1 MSIFFDQTYYLQKN
15 PDVLAAVA
23 RGETTAEQHFNTFGW
38 KEGRNPNDT
47 FDVNFYLTKNADVLA
62 AGVNPLTHFTQFGAA
77 EGRSPSAS
85 FVTAA
90 NFDTKTYAAKN
101 PDLAAAGVV
110 TASQLYAHFA
120 TFGFDENRPGVQTI
134 TGAPIVD
141 GVPGGSAGN
150 SFSFTT
156 AFGESLVGT
165 GNNDTFSATSD
176 KAGVGATTAATL
188 NPTDKADGAGGID
201 TFNIVATSASA
212 VIPVGAAKGV
222 EILNLISNVTG
233 DNFGSAVDVA
243 SFSGVQQLWQ
253 IGATTSAD
261 VDGLTNGVTAGFNGG
276 GVADLQMATGAT
288 TANVALVNATSGG
301 TIVVDETTAGTL
313 ATVNV
318 NGSVAGAGGLTI
330 NLDSFVGG
338 GVAASA
344 EATVNLG
351 LTTSGTISITSAT
364 AKTIDASA
372 SSGDLT
378 ISASA
383 AAAVETLKGGSGN
396 DTLTGVAATKTLT
409 GNAGDD
415 TLNAAASTSAVTID
429 GGAGKDVIT
438 SGTAGGTITGGA
450 GMDTMS
456 GGAGADTFVIN
467 VGDSTLAFATI
478 DLIKSFGTAGAD
490 KLDFNL
496 AAGSN
501 TNFLSDS
508 SSTGFV
514 DGLSNANTSFTGTL
528 QYFLATGIADVDT
541 NQAGNQAGSLLF
553 VDSNLDGTA
562 DFSVALTGTAPVF
575 GDIIA

>member
-1 MSIFFDQTYYLQKN
+1 MSIFFDQTYYLQNN

-141 GVPGGSAGN
+141 GVPGGGVGS
-150 SFSFTT
+150 SFSLTT
-156 AFGESLVGT
+156 VVGESLVGT
-165 GNNDTFSATSD
+165 GNNDTFSATANATGL
-176 KAGVGATTAATL
+176 AGTPAATL
-188 NPTDKADGAGGID
+188 NPTDKVDGAGGID

-212 VIPVGAAKGV
+212 VIPVGVAKGV

-233 DNFGSAVDVA
+233 DNFGSAVDAA

-253 IGATTSAD
+253 IAAGTAAD
-261 VDGLTNGVTAGFNGG
+261 VNNVTNGVTVGFNAGD
-276 GVADLQMATGAT
+276 VSNLQMATGAT
-288 TANVALVNATSGG
+288 TAGIALVSANSGQ
-301 TIVVDETTAGTL
+301 TIIVDETTAGTL

-318 NGSVAGAGGLTI
+318 NGSVAGAGSLAI
-330 NLDSFVGG
+330 NLDNTNGSGS
-338 GVAASA
+338 AASA

-372 SSGDLT
+372 STGDLT

-396 DTLTGVAATKTLT
+396 DTLTGVAATKL
-409 GNAGDD
+409 
-415 TLNAAASTSAVTID
+415 IE
-429 GGAGKDVIT
+429 GGAGKDTIT
-438 SGTAGGTITGGA
+438 SGGAAGQVINGGA
-450 GMDTMS
+450 NGTGTGFQADLITL
-456 GGAGADTFVIN
+456 GAGAQTVLTQ
-467 VGDSTLAFATI
+467 VGQSGLTADTI
-478 DLIKSFGTAGAD
+478 DQISTFTTTVD

-496 AAGSN
+496 AAGSA
-501 TNFLSDS
+501 TNFQNGGLS
-508 SSTGFV
+508 SSAAV
-514 DGLSNANTSFTGTL
+514 GLAAANTALNGTV
-528 QYFLATGIADVDT
+528 QYFATEVS
-541 NQAGNQAGSLLF
+541 GNTLVF
-553 VDSNLDGTA
+553 VDSDLNGDA
-562 DFSVALTGTAPVF
+562 DMAVQLTGVTGLTGVVA

>member
-23 RGETTAEQHFNTFGW
+23 RGETTAVQHFNTFGW

-90 NFDTKTYAAKN
+90 NFDTATYAAKN

-134 TGAPIVD
+134 TGQPIVD

-176 KAGVGATTAATL
+176 VSGVGATTAATL

-201 TFNIVATSASA
+201 TFNIVATSANAPIPAGA
-212 VIPVGAAKGV
+212 VRNI
-222 EILNLISNVTG
+222 EILNLISNTAAN
-233 DNFGSAVDVA
+233 NFGSAVDVA

-330 NLDSFVGG
+330 NLDGFAGG
-338 GVAASA
+338 GSIASA

-372 SSGDLT
+372 STGNLT
-378 ISASA
+378 VSASTV
-383 AAAVETLKGGSGN
+383 VETLKGGSGN

-467 VGDSTLAFATI
+467 AGDSTLAFATI

-496 AAGSN
+496 AAGSSA
-501 TNFLSDS
+501 NFLSDS

-528 QYFLATGIADVDT
+528 QYFLATGIADVDSSL
-541 NQAGNQAGSLLF
+541 AGNQAGSLLF

>member
-23 RGETTAEQHFNTFGW
+23 RGETTAVQHFNTFGW

-134 TGAPIVD
+134 SGQPIVD
-141 GVPGGSAGN
+141 GVPGGGVGS
-150 SFSFTT
+150 SFSLTT
-156 AFGESLVGT
+156 VVGESLVGT
-165 GNNDTFSATSD
+165 GNNDTFSATANATGL
-176 KAGVGATTAATL
+176 AGTPAATL
-188 NPTDKADGAGGID
+188 NPTDKVDGAGGID
-201 TFNIVATSASA
+201 TFNIVATSANA

-288 TANVALVNATSGG
+288 TANVALVNATTGG
-301 TIVVDETTAGTL
+301 LIVVDETTAGTL

-330 NLDSFVGG
+330 NLDVLAGG
-338 GVAASA
+338 GSIASA

-372 SSGDLT
+372 STGNLT
-378 ISASA
+378 VSASTV
-383 AAAVETLKGGSGN
+383 VETLKGGSGN

-467 VGDSTLAFATI
+467 AGDSTLAFATI
-478 DLIKSFGTAGAD
+478 DLIKSFGTGTD